1 MTGGVQIRRWYRRS
15 SVAERATTGAV
26 IAAAVAL
33 LITSMALTP
42 PDAHNAD
49 TSTAV
54 AAGRTGTAQGLT
66 PAEVASGAAAAAGT
80 SGSTQS
86 SALAGAAGAT
96 GAGGAGPGGTTVA
109 SGGKSGGVV
118 RTASDRGV
126 SPTKIKIGFF
136 LQNTAGLAGAGFSTG
151 QRQDGPQYVD
161 ALAKWASKNGG
172 VAGREVV
179 PAFRYTDP
187 TSVEDQAAG
196 CRAMVD
202 DNKVFGLVDVA
213 SILDTAALDCIV
225 RPDGGNTPFVHSAMW
240 STEWQKRSGGNEVSY
255 QAAVDRISITWA
267 RDLAAMKWFPP
278 GATIGILGD
287 KCPATAP
294 VVMNVLAPALKAKGA
309 GKVVFGLHDCDIQS
323 VASQPPNIVT
333 QFRLAGVTHVL
344 VTSNFVTGAL
354 FTNAAASQGYHPK
367 YSTSDWFLNTSN
379 VTTAN
384 FDPSEFDGAIGI
396 ASQGTVLKA
405 SGKKPYDGWQVC
417 SQIATAAGLPPINP
431 GDASSEELLDLCDNF
446 RLLIDAINL
455 AGVNPTRASWRAV
468 IPTLP
473 ARVSAQFGPSKFG
486 PGKLSGSDFVHT
498 LLWQASCRCYRSVS
512 DFRPAAA

>member
-1 MTGGVQIRRWYRRS
+1 MSAGAQVRRWYRS
-15 SVAERATTGAV
+15 ASVAERATTGAV
-26 IAAAVAL
+26 IAAAVGL
-33 LITSMALTP
+33 LLTSIALTP
-42 PDAHNAD
+42 PDRRSAGV

-54 AAGRTGTAQGLT
+54 AAGRTGETGLT

-80 SGSTQS
+80 SGSAQS
-86 SALAGAAGAT
+86 PAAGGG
-96 GAGGAGPGGTTVA
+96 GAGGSAGPGSTVV
-109 SGGKSGGVV
+109 GGRTAGGVV
-118 RTASDRGV
+118 RTSSDRGV
-126 SPTKIKIGFF
+126 APTKIKIGFL
-136 LQNTAGLAGAGFSTG
+136 LQNTAGLNGAGFSTG
-151 QRQDGPQYVD
+151 QRTDGPQYVD

-179 PAFRYTDP
+179 PVFRYTDP
-187 TSVEDQAAG
+187 TSVEDQAAA

-213 SILDTAALDCIV
+213 SILDTAALDCLV

-287 KCPATAP
+287 KCPATEP

-309 GKVVFGLHDCDIQS
+309 GRVVFGLHDCDIQS
-323 VASQPPNIVT
+323 VVSQPANIAT
-333 QFRLAGVTHVL
+333 QFRLSGVTHVL
-344 VTSNFVTGAL
+344 VTSNFVTGQL

-384 FDPSEFDGAIGI
+384 FDPTEFDGAIGI

-417 SQIATAAGLPPINP
+417 SQIATEAGLPSINP
-431 GDASSEELLDLCDNF
+431 GDAASEELLDLCDNF
-446 RLLIDAINL
+446 RLMIDAINL
-455 AGVNPTRASWRAV
+455 AGVNPTRAWWRAV

>member
-1 MTGGVQIRRWYRRS
+1 VRAGAQVRRWYRGA

-26 IAAAVAL
+26 IAAAVGLLLTSVAL
-33 LITSMALTP
+33 AP
-42 PDAHNAD
+42 PDQTTAGAS
-49 TSTAV
+49 STAV
-54 AAGRTGTAQGLT
+54 AAGRTGETGLT
-66 PAEVASGAAAAAGT
+66 PAEVASGAAAAAGGQGT
-80 SGSTQS
+80 AQS
-86 SALAGAAGAT
+86 SATGSGGGGAT
-96 GAGGAGPGGTTVA
+96 AGPGSAVV
-109 SGGKSGGVV
+109 GGRTAGGVV

-126 SPTKIKIGFF
+126 APTKIKIGFF
-136 LQNTAGLAGAGFSTG
+136 LQNTAGLASAGFSTG

-179 PAFRYTDP
+179 PVFRYTDP
-187 TSVEDQAAG
+187 TSVEDQAAA

-225 RPDGGNTPFVHSAMW
+225 RPDSGNTPFVHSAMW
-240 STEWQKRSGGNEVSY
+240 SSEWQKRSGGNEVSY

-287 KCPATAP
+287 KCPATEP

-309 GKVVFGLHDCDIQS
+309 GKVVFGLHDCDIQA
-323 VASQPPNIVT
+323 VVSQPANIVT

-344 VTSNFVTGAL
+344 VTSNFVTGQL

-384 FDPSEFDGAIGI
+384 FDPTEFDGAIGI

-417 SQIATAAGLPPINP
+417 SQIATDAGLPPINP
-431 GDASSEELLDLCDNF
+431 GDSSSEELLDLCDNF
-446 RLLIDAINL
+446 RLMIDAINL

-498 LLWQASCRCYRSVS
+498 LLWQASCRCYHSVS

>member
-1 MTGGVQIRRWYRRS
+1 MSAGAQVRRWYRGA
-15 SVAERATTGAV
+15 SVGERATTGAV
-26 IAAAVAL
+26 IAAAVGL
-33 LITSMALTP
+33 LLTSIALTP
-42 PDAHNAD
+42 PDHSPAGA

-54 AAGRTGTAQGLT
+54 AAGRTGETGLT

-80 SGSTQS
+80 SGSSQS
-86 SALAGAAGAT
+86 SAAGGG
-96 GAGGAGPGGTTVA
+96 GAGGSAGPGSTVVGSRTA
-109 SGGKSGGVV
+109 GGVV
-118 RTASDRGV
+118 RTSSDRGV
-126 SPTKIKIGFF
+126 APTKIKIGFL
-136 LQNTAGLAGAGFSTG
+136 LQNTAGLNGAGFSTG
-151 QRQDGPQYVD
+151 QRTDGPQYVD

-179 PAFRYTDP
+179 PVFRYTDP
-187 TSVEDQAAG
+187 TSVEDQAAA

-213 SILDTAALDCIV
+213 SILDTAALDCLV

-240 STEWQKRSGGNEVSY
+240 STEWQRRSGGNEVSY

-287 KCPATAP
+287 KCPATEP
-294 VVMNVLAPALKAKGA
+294 VVTNVLAPALKSRGA
-309 GKVVFGLHDCDIQS
+309 GRVVFGLHDCDIQS
-323 VASQPPNIVT
+323 VVSQPANIAT
-333 QFRLAGVTHVL
+333 QFRLSGVTHVL
-344 VTSNFVTGAL
+344 VTSNFVTGQL

-384 FDPSEFDGAIGI
+384 FDPTEFDGAIGI

-417 SQIATAAGLPPINP
+417 SQIATDAGLPAINP
-431 GDASSEELLDLCDNF
+431 GDAASEELLDLCDNF
-446 RLLIDAINL
+446 RLMIDAVNL

-498 LLWQASCRCYRSVS
+498 LLWQASCRCYHSVS